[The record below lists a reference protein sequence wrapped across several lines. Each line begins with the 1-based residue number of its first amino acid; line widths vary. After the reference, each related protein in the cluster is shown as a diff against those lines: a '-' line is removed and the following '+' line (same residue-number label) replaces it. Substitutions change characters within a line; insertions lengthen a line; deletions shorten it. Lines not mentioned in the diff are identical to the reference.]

1 MFHNIDADMKDEKNQ
16 VQVEN
21 RNDLNNWLA
30 TAEVVRRRRRC
41 RHR

>member
-21 RNDLNNWLA
+21 RNDLNN
-30 TAEVVRRRRRC
+30 
-41 RHR
+41 